1 MIKIKAEIPHGMKCS
16 LRIGELEKTLDSVDR
31 ETVFEL
37 DEGRVYDVEAYIGT
51 PARSAD
57 EKKFDRLF
65 FSLSLPFRWISAL
78 ADVVPGRWYD
88 DLCPYSAKVEF
99 KIGGETGSD
108 CLIRYSIPEDAVLK
122 GTYLRPLITVSCSSC
137 PTIEFSENTESFD
150 HCYRSHAKKCRLTN
164 LYSCLPVWCAAVCCD
179 KAFQC
184 SGKPD
189 MRSFAHSAA
198 ALCIVGFA
206 FPKAS
211 DAADANKIQC
221 SNREI

>member
-31 ETVFEL
+31 EAVFEL

-137 PTIEFSENTESFD
+137 PTIEFSET
-150 HCYRSHAKKCRLTN
+150 
-164 LYSCLPVWCAAVCCD
+164 
-179 KAFQC
+179 AF
-184 SGKPD
+184 
-189 MRSFAHSAA
+189 FA
-198 ALCIVGFA
+198 
-206 FPKAS
+206 
-211 DAADANKIQC
+211 
-221 SNREI
+221 

>member
-31 ETVFEL
+31 EAVFEL

-99 KIGGETGSD
+99 KIGFEGQPRTAETQAGRADRNRRQGGQGAAHLAEGRHGELQCRSVQGRGRRR
-108 CLIRYSIPEDAVLK
+108 CRRAAEEDA
-122 GTYLRPLITVSCSSC
+122 R
-137 PTIEFSENTESFD
+137 
-150 HCYRSHAKKCRLTN
+150 HHRH
-164 LYSCLPVWCAAVCCD
+164 
-179 KAFQC
+179 
-184 SGKPD
+184 
-189 MRSFAHSAA
+189 
-198 ALCIVGFA
+198 
-206 FPKAS
+206 
-211 DAADANKIQC
+211 
-221 SNREI
+221 